1 MTEDVSIEI
10 HYAPGERPLCG
21 AEGWTASDT
30 DDPAAVSGCRECL
43 DLVAD
48 DLADDNEHMGHC
60 LEVLY
65 DGIRDAGIPTG
76 PADIVPTTPERGNG
90 LRAGLGNQP
99 ASA

>member
-43 DLVAD
+43 DL
-48 DLADDNEHMGHC
+48 N
-60 LEVLY
+60 
-65 DGIRDAGIPTG
+65 
-76 PADIVPTTPERGNG
+76 
-90 LRAGLGNQP
+90 
-99 ASA
+99 